1 MSRVTRAALVG
12 LDALLVAAPL
22 VSPEPG
28 QQLGASVQGSPA
40 RVARHGWACALGAP
54 AAQGPR
60 GDADDLGGLGLGQE
74 RLIGWAAHAADS
86 VQARSGC
93 HTARPLLAA
102 FDQDGQLWPL
112 QGRLPSM
119 ARPDDGARRR
129 ELVERLGA
137 LVLELG
143 HLMTEAHELR
153 LPVWPEARRARKT
166 LAGWVNDL
174 ASIIPPR
181 GPS

>member
-1 MSRVTRAALVG
+1 
-12 LDALLVAAPL
+12 
-22 VSPEPG
+22 
-28 QQLGASVQGSPA
+28 
-40 RVARHGWACALGAP
+40 
-54 AAQGPR
+54 
-60 GDADDLGGLGLGQE
+60 
-74 RLIGWAAHAADS
+74 
-86 VQARSGC
+86 
-93 HTARPLLAA
+93 
-102 FDQDGQLWPL
+102 
-112 QGRLPSM
+112 M
-119 ARPDDGARRR
+119 ARPDEGARRR

-143 HLMTEAHELR
+143 NLMTEAHALR